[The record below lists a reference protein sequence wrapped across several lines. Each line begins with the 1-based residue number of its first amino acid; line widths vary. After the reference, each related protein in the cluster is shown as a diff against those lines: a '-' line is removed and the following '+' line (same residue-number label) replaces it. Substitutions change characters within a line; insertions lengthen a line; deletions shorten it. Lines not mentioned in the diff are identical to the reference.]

1 MLIWTSKYIMTLTVS
16 HAKQDNYGNYGHA
29 WINFS
34 TLCSSVRC
42 CFVEPRNS
50 IVWKWEKTLYNII
63 IIMIAIRFK
72 TQPLLLSAMCCNHEE
87 GHWEVVVAD
96 MRGGDHVVGKKNIIF
111 ILEQDKLCNAIY
123 NIWW

>member
-1 MLIWTSKYIMTLTVS
+1 
-16 HAKQDNYGNYGHA
+16 
-29 WINFS
+29 
-34 TLCSSVRC
+34 
-42 CFVEPRNS
+42 
-50 IVWKWEKTLYNII
+50 
-63 IIMIAIRFK
+63 MIAIRCK

-87 GHWEVVVAD
+87 GHWVVVAD